1 MTTIIIIAIVLGLL
15 FFFGPLSIITYLFF
29 KFVTLCLKLALICY
43 KLTSKGLSKL
53 FGGKKRKQTTV
64 ILEDKL
70 EPVSQAQ
77 KEA

>member
-29 KFVTLCLKLALICY
+29 KFVTLSLKLALICY